1 MHLHPTR
8 PFIHILVG
16 RFFSSHSTFRLQI
29 DCSSMMLYELPLIL
43 WKCLV
48 MSRSHLNHPKEI
60 WFCDFSLHLLNNFRL
75 QMNEANRNRPHETKE
90 RGPRG
95 LKDAYN
101 AYIYI
106 YISWNLNLW
115 NRKNKYHPSSGS
127 EIFDVQS
134 SDIKPPMQTNAYTRW
149 MIFLFLLKKLGDLF
163 SNKALQYLRTASYNF
178 RREHQQLL
186 KVYIWIYILL
196 HGNCWILSIE
206 HGCSI
211 VRY

>member
-8 PFIHILVG
+8 LFVHILVG

-106 YISWNLNLW
+106 YPEISIFEIEKTNITLALALKSLMSKVLTLSHRCKQMHILGGWFFCFSS
-115 NRKNKYHPSSGS
+115 KNWVTCFQTKLFRTSEQLPIISGGN
-127 EIFDVQS
+127 
-134 SDIKPPMQTNAYTRW
+134 T
-149 MIFLFLLKKLGDLF
+149 
-163 SNKALQYLRTASYNF
+163 SNY
-178 RREHQQLL
+178 
-186 KVYIWIYILL
+186 
-196 HGNCWILSIE
+196 
-206 HGCSI
+206 
-211 VRY
+211 